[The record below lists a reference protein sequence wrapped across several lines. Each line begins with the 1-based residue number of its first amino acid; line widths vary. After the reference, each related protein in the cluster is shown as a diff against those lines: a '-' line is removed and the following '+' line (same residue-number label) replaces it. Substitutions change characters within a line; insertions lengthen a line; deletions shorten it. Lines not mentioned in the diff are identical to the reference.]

1 MGGLGVILLLVGIV
15 SYASYQNAVQL
26 AESAKRVRHTNAVLR
41 NLTSISETL
50 TSAESGRRG
59 FILFGDPDELARYT
73 RATKNLKDQI
83 SRLRQFLSETPAQKE
98 RMNNLDALISQ
109 RLNLFQQSLAIS
121 TAQPILLPAQVPLN
135 DEIKRNRSEIR
146 QLIAALV
153 AEEDEILEK
162 QLEQSQKNFQLRM
175 LIEILGTILTFAAL
189 FSVYALLFR
198 QLIKRQQADASK
210 KALEQE
216 KELSDLK
223 LQFFSMVSHEFRT
236 PLSLIMGSAQLLEEN
251 LKTQL
256 EPRNL
261 KNLHRIESSSKRM
274 SQMLSDVLTLARAEA
289 GKLEFK
295 PALIEVQTF
304 CLNLVEDFQVFSKL
318 KRTIRFMRKGA
329 RTHAYIDEK
338 LVYAIL
344 SNLLSNAIKYSPPEK
359 PVHFTLICEAE
370 FVAFQVKDEGIG
382 ISLEDQAKLYDPF
395 SRGSN
400 VGGIL
405 GTGLGL
411 ALVKRCI
418 DLHRGTIDLISEP
431 GSGTIFTVTLPQ
443 KEFIL

>member
-1 MGGLGVILLLVGIV
+1 MGGLGLILLLVGIV
-15 SYASYQNAVQL
+15 SYISYQNAAQL
-26 AESAKRVRHTNAVLR
+26 AESAKRVRQTNAVLR

-59 FILFGDPDELARYT
+59 FILFGDPEELARYR

-83 SRLRQFLSETPAQKE
+83 SRLRQFLSETPVQKE
-98 RMNNLDALISQ
+98 RMNNLDTLISQ
-109 RLNLFQQSLAIS
+109 RLDLFQRSLELSA
-121 TAQPILLPAQVPLN
+121 ARPIQLPIQLPLN
-135 DEIKRNRSEIR
+135 EEIKRNRSEIR

-153 AEEDEILEK
+153 AEEDAILEN

-198 QLIKRQQADASK
+198 QLVKRQQADASK

-256 EPRNL
+256 EPKNL
-261 KNLHRIESSSKRM
+261 KNLNRIESSAKRM

-295 PALIEVQTF
+295 PDLVEMQTF

-318 KRTIRFMRKGA
+318 KRTIRFTRRGD
-329 RTHAYIDEK
+329 RTHACIDEK

-344 SNLLSNAIKYSPPEK
+344 SNLLSNAIKYSPAEK
-359 PVHFTLICEAE
+359 AVHFTLICETK

-382 ISLEDQAKLYDPF
+382 ISLEDQPKLYDPF
-395 SRGSN
+395 NRGSN

-411 ALVKRCI
+411 ALVKRCV
-418 DLHRGTIDLISEP
+418 DLHQGTIDLVSAP
-431 GSGTIFTVTLPQ
+431 SSGTTFTVTLPQ
-443 KEFIL
+443 EEFIL